1 MSDEVL
7 RFTFDSPGVPRIVF
21 GTGTRARLEEEV
33 ERLQMARPLL
43 VCTAGRAELAR
54 GLAAQLG
61 GATVF
66 AGARQ
71 HVPASV
77 LAEARSAAAAA
88 DADGY
93 VTIGGGSATGVA
105 KAMAV
110 ESGLPIVAM
119 PTTYSGSE
127 LTPIWGVT
135 DGGSKRTSRDERA
148 LPRTVLLDPELT
160 LDFPPELAGPSGI
173 NALAHC
179 VEALYASDANPLTSL
194 LAGQG
199 IPHIMHA
206 LPVIAATS
214 GNMRAREEAMYGS
227 CLGGLALASVA
238 MGLHH
243 RICHVLGGAFDLP
256 HAETH
261 AVVLPHAVSHETRL
275 PDAGTRRVA
284 AALGDDEPS
293 VIVHE
298 LRGRIG
304 APASLR
310 AIGLEEH
317 DVPRAIRLVSELSSR
332 DGRTLG
338 NDAESLVRD
347 AFEGHEPRRW
357 S

>member
-1 MSDEVL
+1 MSDEPL
-7 RFTFDSPGVPRIVF
+7 RFDFDSRVPRIVF
-21 GTGTRARLEEEV
+21 GTGSRLRLGEELQRLGVRRALI
-33 ERLQMARPLL
+33 
-43 VCTAGRAELAR
+43 VCTPGRAELAR
-54 GLAAQLG
+54 ELAAQLG
-61 GATVF
+61 GAPVF

-71 HVPASV
+71 HVPARV

-88 DADGY
+88 GADGY
-93 VTIGGGSATGVA
+93 VAVGGGSATGVA
-105 KAMAV
+105 KAIAV

-135 DGGSKRTSRDERA
+135 DSGTKRTGRDERA
-148 LPRTVLLDPELT
+148 LPRTALLDPELT

-179 VEALYASDANPLTSL
+179 VEALYAPDANPLTSL
-194 LAGQG
+194 LAGHG
-199 IPHIMHA
+199 IPLIMHA

-214 GNMRAREEAMYGS
+214 RNMRAREEAMYGS

-261 AVVLPHAVSHETRL
+261 AVVLPHAVAHETRL
-275 PDAGTRRVA
+275 ADAGTRRVA
-284 AALGDDEPS
+284 TAFGDNEPS
-293 VIVHE
+293 VVLHE
-298 LRGRIG
+298 LQGRIG

-310 AIGLEEH
+310 AIGLEEQ
-317 DVPRAIRLVSELSSR
+317 DVPRAIGLVSELSSR
-332 DGRTLG
+332 DGRVLG
-338 NDAESLVRD
+338 NDAEGVVRD
-347 AFEGHEPRRW
+347 AFEGNEPRRW